1 MKTKIEIKSVF
12 GKLLF
17 EYEKEDNTVKDTL
30 LKAIERE
37 TDLYYANL
45 RDADLKGIDLRDA
58 DLRDADLYSANL
70 CDAILC
76 GINLYG
82 ANLFSATLCNADLR
96 DASLRSADLHNA
108 DLRDADLRDAN
119 LRDADLYNADLSG
132 ANLGSVNLRS
142 ADIRDA
148 DLRNTILCYA
158 DLSSTN
164 LRGAN
169 LRNAD
174 LRDSVLSGTDLRN
187 ADLNNAK
194 NIPFIPTYLPEGE
207 FIGWKKLSKGLSNG
221 IIVKLKILSDSKR
234 SRACGDKCRC
244 DKALVLEFQNIDGT
258 PSNEKEYT
266 SNVYAKC
273 TYKVGEI
280 VYADS
285 WDDDRWN
292 ECSHGIHF
300 FIDRQS
306 AVNY

>member
-37 TDLYYANL
+37 TDLYNANL
-45 RDADLKGIDLRDA
+45 RDADLRGANLRDA
-58 DLRDADLYSANL
+58 DLRETDLYGANL

-76 GINLYG
+76 GTNLRC

-96 DASLRSADLHNA
+96 NASLRSADLHNA

-119 LRDADLYNADLSG
+119 LRDADLCNADLSG

-148 DLRNTILCYA
+148 DLCNTILC
-158 DLSSTN
+158 S
-164 LRGAN
+164 
-169 LRNAD
+169 
-174 LRDSVLSGTDLRN
+174 
-187 ADLNNAK
+187 AK

-207 FIGWKKLSKGLSNG
+207 FIGWKKLPNG
-221 IIVKLKILSDSKR
+221 IMVKLKILEDSKR
-234 SRACGDKCRC
+234 SRADGDKCRC

-258 PSNEKEYT
+258 PSKVKEYT

-273 TYKVGEI
+273 IYKVGEI

>member
-17 EYEKEDNTVKDTL
+17 EYEKESNTIKDTL

-37 TDLYYANL
+37 TDLYNANL

-58 DLRDADLYSANL
+58 DLRDADLYNANL
-70 CDAILC
+70 CNAILC

-96 DASLRSADLHNA
+96 NASLRSADLHNA

-119 LRDADLYNADLSG
+119 LRDADLCNADLRG

-142 ADIRDA
+142 ADIRCA
-148 DLRNTILCYA
+148 DLCNTILCNAYLRGA
-158 DLSSTN
+158 N
-164 LRGAN
+164 LRDAN

-174 LRDSVLSGTDLRN
+174 LRDSVLSSTNLCN
-187 ADLNNAK
+187 ADLSSAK
-194 NIPFIPTYLPEGE
+194 NIPFTPTYLPEGE
-207 FIGWKKLSKGLSNG
+207 FIGWKKLPNG
-221 IIVKLKILSDSKR
+221 IMVKLKILEDSKR
-234 SRACGDKCRC
+234 SRANGDKCRC
-244 DKALVLEFQNIDGT
+244 DKALVLEFQNIDST

-285 WDDDRWN
+285 WDDNRWN

-300 FIDRQS
+300 FITRRE
-306 AVNY
+306 AVEY